1 MQLGYTIPLQRHLK
15 MPPPPYGSACDL
27 RFCWELH
34 MLKLSGKASLIAV
47 HASSRYTFLLYH
59 LRPAD
64 WKRLPDVFDAELRRC
79 LADEGF
85 SQSGI
90 NEYLAQAGEIEITKT
105 HGRRP
110 VAFLNRAV
118 DDLYGIPATL
128 DGSSQRQPQ
137 VTHFL
142 NEVVCHAAG
151 YEEYGTA
158 RAFLQRDLGGLGIR
172 LSL

>member
-15 MPPPPYGSACDL
+15 MKSPPYGSTCDL

-47 HASSRYTFLLYH
+47 HGSSRYTLLLYH

-64 WKRLPDVFDAELRRC
+64 WKRLPELFGTELRRC

-85 SQSGI
+85 SQGGI
-90 NEYLAQAGEIEITKT
+90 DEYFTQAGEMEVTKT

-118 DDLYGIPATL
+118 DDLYGIPVSL
-128 DGSSQRQPQ
+128 DGASQQQPQ
-137 VTHFL
+137 VIHFL
-142 NEVVCHAAG
+142 NEVICHAEG
-151 YEEYGTA
+151 YEEYGTG
-158 RAFLQRDLGGLGIR
+158 REFLYRDFASLGIR
-172 LSL
+172 QVL